1 MASDFRHKHKVTR
14 TKTAILI
21 LSEPGEI
28 FTGIGEFIW
37 IGEFIRRTK

>member
-21 LSEPGEI
+21 LSESGGT
-28 FTGIGEFIW
+28 FTGIGEFIRS
-37 IGEFIRRTK
+37 GEFIRRTK